1 MSGDDHD
8 ADGRGRAL
16 PSERTERGAPSAPAA
31 PSIGSDA
38 PGHEPPHALPRD
50 APGEP
55 EARPRGALRRA
66 LDALYDAAGLLA
78 ACFLVAMLLL
88 ILVQMAARW
97 TGLVFRGAPDYAGY
111 CMASASF
118 LAFAHALNRGA
129 HIRVTLVLQRLG
141 ARAARVLEIW
151 CLAVGAVTV
160 TTLAWYAIRAVRW
173 SYRFGD
179 VSQGQDA
186 TPLWIPQLG
195 MAVGAVLLALC
206 FWDNLLSR
214 LLGHGDNLRRDA
226 PAGH

>member
-1 MSGDDHD
+1 MPSVSVTGQ
-8 ADGRGRAL
+8 AGRGR
-16 PSERTERGAPSAPAA
+16 
-31 PSIGSDA
+31 
-38 PGHEPPHALPRD
+38 
-50 APGEP
+50 
-55 EARPRGALRRA
+55 LRRA
-66 LDALYDAAGLLA
+66 LDGLYDAAGVLA
-78 ACFLVAMLLL
+78 ALFLVAMLGL

-129 HIRVTLVLQRLG
+129 HIRVTILHKALG
-141 ARAARVLEIW
+141 GRTHLLEIW
-151 CLAVGAVTV
+151 CLAVGAVASSA
-160 TTLAWYAIRAVRW
+160 LAWFAIRAVRW

-206 FWDNLLSR
+206 FWDNLISR
-214 LLGHGDNLRRDA
+214 LLGGRDNVARGGA
-226 PAGH
+226 VGAEP